1 MASILRRCGTSVLL
15 AAAVLIPV
23 GAAAH
28 LGLPAK
34 ATTNHGRTVALPDTS
49 WGDEYK
55 PKPVLN

>member
-1 MASILRRCGTSVLL
+1 MASILRRCGTLVLL

-34 ATTNHGRTVALPDTS
+34 ASTSHSSTVALPDTS
-49 WGDEYK
+49 WGDQYP
-55 PKPVLN
+55 PKPVLY